1 MMWGVG
7 TLLIGLALWLGSVGL
22 WIGFASFIAF
32 ILWFVPAYEE
42 RDMER
47 RFGEEYR
54 RYCEQV
60 PRWWPRLRG

>member
-1 MMWGVG
+1 MRA
-7 TLLIGLALWLGSVGL
+7 LLQ
-22 WIGFASFIAF
+22 FSFIAF